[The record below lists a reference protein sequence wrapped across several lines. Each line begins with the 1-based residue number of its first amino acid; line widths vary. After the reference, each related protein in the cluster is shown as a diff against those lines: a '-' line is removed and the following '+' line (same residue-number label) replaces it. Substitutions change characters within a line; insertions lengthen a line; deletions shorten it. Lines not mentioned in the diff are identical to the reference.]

1 MQNLYKHKIKGLNI
15 KNKLNLKIMDITNYL
30 IGLLTGVSV
39 TTFFIGKEWYRYYT
53 KYTIQQKQ
61 LDRVLKLNDKIKK
74 LKTLGSTDV
83 QNMNVTA

>member
-1 MQNLYKHKIKGLNI
+1 
-15 KNKLNLKIMDITNYL
+15 MDITNYL

-39 TTFFIGKEWYRYYT
+39 TTFFIGKEWYKYYT

-74 LKTLGSTDV
+74 LKNYSPAEA
-83 QNMNVTA
+83 QNMNVGV

>member
-1 MQNLYKHKIKGLNI
+1 
-15 KNKLNLKIMDITNYL
+15 MDINNYL

-39 TTFFIGKEWYRYYT
+39 TTFFIGKEWYKYYT

-74 LKTLGSTDV
+74 LKTLSSNETP
-83 QNMNVTA
+83 NVNVGV

>member
-1 MQNLYKHKIKGLNI
+1 
-15 KNKLNLKIMDITNYL
+15 MDMTNYL

-39 TTFFIGKEWYRYYT
+39 TTFFIGKEWYKYYT

-74 LKTLGSTDV
+74 LKNYSPSET
-83 QNMNVTA
+83 QNLNVGV

>member
-1 MQNLYKHKIKGLNI
+1 
-15 KNKLNLKIMDITNYL
+15 MDFTNYL

-39 TTFFIGKEWYRYYT
+39 TTFFLGKEWYKYYT

-74 LKTLGSTDV
+74 IKTLNSNETS
-83 QNMNVTA
+83 NLNVGI

>member
-1 MQNLYKHKIKGLNI
+1 
-15 KNKLNLKIMDITNYL
+15 MDITNYL

-39 TTFFIGKEWYRYYT
+39 TTFFIGKEWYKYYT

-74 LKTLGSTDV
+74 IKHYSPTEN
-83 QNMNVTA
+83 QNMNVGV

>member
-1 MQNLYKHKIKGLNI
+1 
-15 KNKLNLKIMDITNYL
+15 MDITNYF

-39 TTFFIGKEWYRYYT
+39 TTFFVGKELYKYYT

-74 LKTLGSTDV
+74 FNNLKSPGTPNLNAGY
-83 QNMNVTA
+83 

>member
-1 MQNLYKHKIKGLNI
+1 
-15 KNKLNLKIMDITNYL
+15 MDITNYF
-30 IGLLTGVSV
+30 IGVLTGVSV

-74 LKTLGSTDV
+74 LKSLSTV
-83 QNMNVTA
+83 ETPNLNAGI

>member
-1 MQNLYKHKIKGLNI
+1 
-15 KNKLNLKIMDITNYL
+15 MDITNYL

-39 TTFFIGKEWYRYYT
+39 TTFFIGKEWYKYYT

-74 LKTLGSTDV
+74 LKSYSPSGTT
-83 QNMNVTA
+83 NVNVGV